1 MYYRNVLSK
10 IKNNS
15 VLIKKNKVYKLN
27 EKYQRYWIEDCLD
40 EIKDKDFIE
49 FMKKNK
55 MIKESGP
62 SSKICKKDLIT
73 TLHLQITDACM
84 CRCGHCYV
92 SGRENTFLAFGD
104 FKCIVDDFV
113 DAGMVSLDYTGG
125 EPTLHPEFME
135 FIKYGKAQGL
145 HQMLFTNGYIPEYL
159 YSAIIENLDVVQVS
173 LDGNE
178 LYHNNFR
185 RNKQI
190 YQHVIK
196 TLDALYRQDVELVLS
211 MSITEANVS
220 QIEHVVD
227 ISHKYG
233 ALFRMAPPVPVG
245 NFAIDDNDYYKR
257 LLSQVMEECNKL
269 GVYPQELVP
278 RSPHCGAIHSSLYMD
293 VNKNIYPCPLL
304 SGTKWN
310 MGIFDNSI
318 CEVLDSD
325 RTCKIA
331 EKINSYMKK
340 EGKYVFF
347 CPALY
352 DGVKMKDENEYF
364 GRVKEEYL

>member
-135 FIKYGKAQGL
+135 FINEMYITYNPFVNVLFNFSTKIYSKLSLLKGKLKKRG
-145 HQMLFTNGYIPEYL
+145 E
-159 YSAIIENLDVVQVS
+159 
-173 LDGNE
+173 
-178 LYHNNFR
+178 
-185 RNKQI
+185 K
-190 YQHVIK
+190 
-196 TLDALYRQDVELVLS
+196 
-211 MSITEANVS
+211 
-220 QIEHVVD
+220 
-227 ISHKYG
+227 
-233 ALFRMAPPVPVG
+233 
-245 NFAIDDNDYYKR
+245 ND
-257 LLSQVMEECNKL
+257 SWV
-269 GVYPQELVP
+269 
-278 RSPHCGAIHSSLYMD
+278 H
-293 VNKNIYPCPLL
+293 
-304 SGTKWN
+304 
-310 MGIFDNSI
+310 
-318 CEVLDSD
+318 
-325 RTCKIA
+325 
-331 EKINSYMKK
+331 
-340 EGKYVFF
+340 
-347 CPALY
+347 
-352 DGVKMKDENEYF
+352 
-364 GRVKEEYL
+364 